1 MTNPESRP
9 ANPEA
14 RSPNPAPRW
23 ATGVCE
29 GAYAAGIRDVVY
41 VPDNP
46 LSHVLREFEQ
56 RYADVRLLLATREEE
71 AFGIAAG
78 LYLGGK
84 LPAVMLQSS
93 GLGNSL
99 NALTS
104 LLLPYQIPVLMVISM
119 RGDLGEWNAAQVP
132 MGRAVR
138 SILESIDIPH
148 VTAESADGAAET
160 VRLAGITAF
169 GTRLPGACLLP
180 RRLTAAVATS
190 VPPGDLRP
198 SRQPPSLPAGTEV
211 AGGDGG
217 GSPR

>member
-1 MTNPESRP
+1 MTGE
-9 ANPEA
+9 
-14 RSPNPAPRW
+14 PRTPSNEPRVPSNEPRVPSW
-23 ATGVCE
+23 AAGVCE
-29 GAYAAGIRDVVY
+29 GVYAAGIRDVVY

-119 RGDLGEWNAAQVP
+119 RGDLGEWNSAQVP

-148 VTAESADGAAET
+148 VTAESADNTAES

-180 RRLTAAVATS
+180 RRLTTGNGV
-190 VPPGDLRP
+190 RP
-198 SRQPPSLPAGTEV
+198 HTIR
-211 AGGDGG
+211 DK
-217 GSPR
+217 